1 MSWWKEERGDRVF
14 VDFNQNAQDRVMA
27 SAYSL
32 RASDNAPVSMPISW
46 ADLRDVEPSDFTLRT
61 VPAVIASTPDPW
73 AGMAQSGVDLAP
85 ALDAWNRDVAQGLPE
100 LPYPPDFPKMPGEP
114 PRVQPSRKRKES

>member
-1 MSWWKEERGDRVF
+1 
-14 VDFNQNAQDRVMA
+14 
-27 SAYSL
+27 
-32 RASDNAPVSMPISW
+32 
-46 ADLRDVEPSDFTLRT
+46 
-61 VPAVIASTPDPW
+61 
-73 AGMAQSGVDLAP
+73 MAQSAVDLAP